1 MTSTPKPILKQSV
14 KQVGPNSQKIV
25 NTVKPLGQLKAK
37 PAKARK
43 VQDVADIDMAHSRY
57 NADKSKDYHG
67 RVLGTPKPF
76 NNSGLPTSKND
87 ADKPQYPRD
96 PKAEERVKIRKAQE
110 KMTSKRPGRTAQRG
124 LGG

>member
-96 PKAEERVKIRKAQE
+96 PKAEARVKTARAQE